1 MYRSYSCLG
10 SVFYTL
16 HASRD
21 APTRRVADS
30 RQMAAHQ
37 DGGSLSPRFMALAAE
52 LRIASI
58 LGATS
63 RDQRGDS
70 LLRGV
75 TRAFNDAPGTESQ
88 SAHELSVSIA
98 APRNG
103 PTGRQAEQDKDT

>member
-1 MYRSYSCLG
+1 MYRCSGIADCLYLG
-10 SVFYTL
+10 GQSLVEGNL
-16 HASRD
+16 HG
-21 APTRRVADS
+21 
-30 RQMAAHQ
+30 M
-37 DGGSLSPRFMALAAE
+37 E
-52 LRIASI
+52 
-58 LGATS
+58 ATS